1 MNSPAGQRFTSW
13 WQNYEK
19 NYRDGEQLRVVP
31 TRLNHDRDTAKTG
44 VAIFIGTKVT
54 LVLTEDHAYKL
65 ANGIADA
72 LDGAEA
78 A

>member
-1 MNSPAGQRFTSW
+1 MTPSNSPFTAW

-19 NYRDGEQLRVVP
+19 NYRDGEGLRVVP
-31 TRLNHDRDTAKTG
+31 AKLNRDRDTSLAG
-44 VAIFIGTKVT
+44 VAIFIDNKVT
-54 LVLTEDHAYKL
+54 LVLTADHAYKL
-65 ANGIADA
+65 ANGICDA